1 MKKLFFILFIFLISF
16 LYAENTEINFSEN
29 ELNFIKNHQ
38 YIKVGVDPNFLP
50 FEYIDSKGEYNGI
63 SKDYTDIITK
73 KTGIN
78 FIIQKD
84 LSWPETYDLA
94 VKGEID
100 ILPAVSETAERDKHF
115 LFSEPYY
122 FIKRVIVTKDT
133 ENSVGG
139 IEDLNGTTV
148 AVQKNSSHHSYL
160 LGFPKINL
168 SLYDSV
174 EAALTAVANGSEKSY
189 VGNLATTNYFIK
201 STGLTNLKFI
211 AFEAEKQLGL
221 RVAVRQDWPELVT
234 IINKVFSS
242 VTEEEKIEIN
252 NRWIIIDTKT
262 DYWPLIRIFLIIAGI
277 FLVGF
282 MVSFYWIIFLKKE
295 INIRRKTQA
304 ELVKAKTEAEEANN
318 FKSKFMARMSHE
330 IRTPLNAVTGIA
342 YLLKKTDLTIT
353 QKMYTDRI
361 TQASTSMLT
370 IINDI
375 LDISKIE
382 SGKIEIEN
390 ISFDIDQVIQD
401 VVNIISYK
409 IEEQNINFKL
419 FKDSSIPNWF
429 IGDAKRIEQILLNLL
444 NNAAKFTP
452 AGEVSFETRLI
463 AREKNIYHI
472 SFIVKDTGI
481 GIPEENLK
489 KLFLPFSQADVSISR
504 RFGGTGL
511 GLSIVKSLTEM
522 MKGEINVYSTEGEGS
537 TFIINLPLE
546 IDSESEKAYKEKL
559 SSDLFKDIKV
569 LVLEKTGANINLI
582 ENYLRVF
589 GMECELTTSQSGAI
603 SLLETSNGKFS
614 KPFDLILID
623 YDTPEGGGFKFI
635 DIIKFN
641 PKIVKKPKTIM
652 LLPTTRED
660 LFDRLDE
667 NGVDIGIGKPI
678 IPSIL
683 FNAVLEIF
691 KIKAVNNTKKPYTL
705 EENNF
710 SDKKYTALIVEDNK
724 TNQMIEKSI
733 LKQIGINSIAAGNGK
748 EGIRLFRENQSKID
762 LILMDLHMPVM
773 NGYEASSE
781 IRKISGN
788 VPIIAMT
795 ADVILGVKEKCE
807 INGISHYISKPFD
820 PDHFIKTVKD
830 ILSGKS
836 ILDVKSGINNMGG
849 NEKLYKEVINEYYN
863 ENKNLVN
870 ILNSQI
876 SDKNYKSASEIIHKI
891 KSSSGSIGA
900 KKIYD
905 IAVTFQKALDNESND
920 IKIIYDDFA
929 EYFRNLISDI
939 ENYLK

>member
-115 LFSEPYY
+115 LFSDPYY
-122 FIKRVIVTKDT
+122 FVKRVIVTKDT

-242 VTEEEKIEIN
+242 VSEEEKIEIN

-452 AGEVSFETRLI
+452 EGEVSFETRLI

-830 ILSGKS
+830 ILSWKS

>member
-1 MKKLFFILFIFLISF
+1 
-16 LYAENTEINFSEN
+16 
-29 ELNFIKNHQ
+29 
-38 YIKVGVDPNFLP
+38 
-50 FEYIDSKGEYNGI
+50 
-63 SKDYTDIITK
+63 
-73 KTGIN
+73 
-78 FIIQKD
+78 
-84 LSWPETYDLA
+84 
-94 VKGEID
+94 
-100 ILPAVSETAERDKHF
+100 
-115 LFSEPYY
+115 
-122 FIKRVIVTKDT
+122 
-133 ENSVGG
+133 
-139 IEDLNGTTV
+139 
-148 AVQKNSSHHSYL
+148 
-160 LGFPKINL
+160 
-168 SLYDSV
+168 
-174 EAALTAVANGSEKSY
+174 
-189 VGNLATTNYFIK
+189 
-201 STGLTNLKFI
+201 
-211 AFEAEKQLGL
+211 
-221 RVAVRQDWPELVT
+221 
-234 IINKVFSS
+234 
-242 VTEEEKIEIN
+242 
-252 NRWIIIDTKT
+252 
-262 DYWPLIRIFLIIAGI
+262 
-277 FLVGF
+277 
-282 MVSFYWIIFLKKE
+282 
-295 INIRRKTQA
+295 
-304 ELVKAKTEAEEANN
+304 
-318 FKSKFMARMSHE
+318 
-330 IRTPLNAVTGIA
+330 
-342 YLLKKTDLTIT
+342 
-353 QKMYTDRI
+353 
-361 TQASTSMLT
+361 
-370 IINDI
+370 
-375 LDISKIE
+375 
-382 SGKIEIEN
+382 
-390 ISFDIDQVIQD
+390 
-401 VVNIISYK
+401 
-409 IEEQNINFKL
+409 
-419 FKDSSIPNWF
+419 
-429 IGDAKRIEQILLNLL
+429 
-444 NNAAKFTP
+444 
-452 AGEVSFETRLI
+452 
-463 AREKNIYHI
+463 
-472 SFIVKDTGI
+472 
-481 GIPEENLK
+481 
-489 KLFLPFSQADVSISR
+489 
-504 RFGGTGL
+504 
-511 GLSIVKSLTEM
+511 M

-849 NEKLYKEVINEYYN
+849 NEELYKEVINEYYN

-905 IAVTFQKALDNESND
+905 IAVIFQKALDNESND
-920 IKIIYDDFA
+920 IKIIYDEFA

>member
-849 NEKLYKEVINEYYN
+849 NEELYKEVINEYYN

-920 IKIIYDDFA
+920 IKIIYDEFA

>member
-29 ELNFIKNHQ
+29 ELNFIKNHP

-115 LFSEPYY
+115 LFSDPYY
-122 FIKRVIVTKDT
+122 FVKRVIVTKDT

-262 DYWPLIRIFLIIAGI
+262 DYLPLIRIFLIIAGI

-849 NEKLYKEVINEYYN
+849 NEELYKEVINEYYN

-905 IAVTFQKALDNESND
+905 IAVIFQKALDNESND
-920 IKIIYDDFA
+920 IKIIYDEFA

>member
-849 NEKLYKEVINEYYN
+849 NEELYKEVINEYYN

-905 IAVTFQKALDNESND
+905 IAVIFQKALDNESND
-920 IKIIYDDFA
+920 IKIIYDEFA

>member
-242 VTEEEKIEIN
+242 VSEEEKIEIN

-452 AGEVSFETRLI
+452 EGEVSFETRLI

-830 ILSGKS
+830 ILSWKS

-905 IAVTFQKALDNESND
+905 IAVIFQKALDNESND
-920 IKIIYDDFA
+920 IKIIYDEFA

>member
-262 DYWPLIRIFLIIAGI
+262 DYLPLIRIFLIIAGI

-849 NEKLYKEVINEYYN
+849 NEELYKEVINEYYN

-905 IAVTFQKALDNESND
+905 IAVIFQKALDNESND
-920 IKIIYDDFA
+920 IKIIYDEFA

>member
-29 ELNFIKNHQ
+29 ELNFIKNHP

-115 LFSEPYY
+115 LFSDPYY
-122 FIKRVIVTKDT
+122 FVKRVIVTKDT

-242 VTEEEKIEIN
+242 VSEEEKIEIN

-452 AGEVSFETRLI
+452 EGEVSFETRLI

-830 ILSGKS
+830 ILSWKS

>member
-29 ELNFIKNHQ
+29 ELNFIKNHP

-115 LFSEPYY
+115 LFSDPYY
-122 FIKRVIVTKDT
+122 FVKRVIVTKDT

-242 VTEEEKIEIN
+242 VSEEEKIEIN

-452 AGEVSFETRLI
+452 EGEVSFETRLI

-849 NEKLYKEVINEYYN
+849 NEELYKEVINEYYN

-905 IAVTFQKALDNESND
+905 IAVIFQKALDNESND

>member
-115 LFSEPYY
+115 LFSDPYY
-122 FIKRVIVTKDT
+122 FVKRVIVTKDT

-242 VTEEEKIEIN
+242 VSEEEKIEIN

-262 DYWPLIRIFLIIAGI
+262 DYLPLIRIFLIIAGI

-452 AGEVSFETRLI
+452 EGEVSFETRLI

-849 NEKLYKEVINEYYN
+849 NEELYKEVINEYYN

-920 IKIIYDDFA
+920 IKIIYDEFA

>member
-115 LFSEPYY
+115 LFSDPYY
-122 FIKRVIVTKDT
+122 FVKRVIVTKDT

-242 VTEEEKIEIN
+242 VSEEEKIEIN

-452 AGEVSFETRLI
+452 EGEVSFETRLI

-830 ILSGKS
+830 ILSWKS

-849 NEKLYKEVINEYYN
+849 NEELYKEVINEYYN

>member
-122 FIKRVIVTKDT
+122 FVKRVIVTKDT

-849 NEKLYKEVINEYYN
+849 NEELYKEVINEYYN

-905 IAVTFQKALDNESND
+905 IAVIFQKALDNESND
-920 IKIIYDDFA
+920 IKIIYDEFA

>member
-242 VTEEEKIEIN
+242 VSEEEKIEIN

-262 DYWPLIRIFLIIAGI
+262 DYLPLIRIFLIIAGI

-849 NEKLYKEVINEYYN
+849 NEELYKEVINEYYN

-920 IKIIYDDFA
+920 IKIIYDEFA